1 MSSDECCAVV
11 AGDSLGMIDA
21 DAVASAFSVDH
32 LDVRFSDSDA
42 NETLVGDQLTFDSL
56 VLPYRFSLAAAYD
69 TGQHAFATGPIIIT
83 SPMTKIFTYLLN
95 YPLGIGECTARAK
108 YYDSLFLPRELC

>member
-1 MSSDECCAVV
+1 LSSDECCAVV

-42 NETLVGDQLTFDSL
+42 NDTLVGDQLTFDSL
-56 VLPYRFSLAAAYD
+56 VLPYRLSLAAAYD
-69 TGQHAFATGPIIIT
+69 TGQHAFAAGPI
-83 SPMTKIFTYLLN
+83 
-95 YPLGIGECTARAK
+95 
-108 YYDSLFLPRELC
+108 